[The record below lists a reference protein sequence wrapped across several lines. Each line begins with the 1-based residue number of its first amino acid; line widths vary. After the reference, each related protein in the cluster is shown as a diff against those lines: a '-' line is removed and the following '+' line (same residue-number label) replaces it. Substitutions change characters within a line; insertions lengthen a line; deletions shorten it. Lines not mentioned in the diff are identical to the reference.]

1 MFETLSKFKWD
12 MMKYICSSKQKVYL
26 PIAGPTTYTELAFL
40 AIIYGLVIA
49 VVLTRET
56 GGSGQ
61 VVQYIIIV
69 TVGLAMRNSILS
81 LFSGIP
87 YKVSSHFCTVLN
99 FSLFKSI
106 MYT

>member
-1 MFETLSKFKWD
+1 
-12 MMKYICSSKQKVYL
+12 MKYICSSKQKVYL

-87 YKVSSHFCTVLN
+87 YKVLYSSHFTLLHCT
-99 FSLFKSI
+99 FSLFTCIIHSE
-106 MYT
+106 Y